1 MNFKIIED
9 DDPEGE
15 NMQNYTQYIKMKSVL
30 QQYLLD
36 EFYNNKESKNHIQKE
51 KNLKIFFFILKQL
64 AYLNVP
70 KRQISHFNEYINK

>member
-1 MNFKIIED
+1 
-9 DDPEGE
+9 
-15 NMQNYTQYIKMKSVL
+15 MKSVL

-36 EFYNNKESKNHIQKE
+36 DFYNNKESKNCIQQE

-64 AYLNVP
+64 AYLNIP

>member
-1 MNFKIIED
+1 MNFKIIE
-9 DDPEGE
+9 EGNHE
-15 NMQNYTQYIKMKSVL
+15 GDNIKNYTQYIKMKSVL

-36 EFYNNKESKNHIQKE
+36 EFYNNKESKNCIQQE

-64 AYLNVP
+64 AYLNIP

>member
-1 MNFKIIED
+1 MNFKIIE
-9 DDPEGE
+9 EGNHE
-15 NMQNYTQYIKMKSVL
+15 GDNIKNYTQYIKMKSVL

-36 EFYNNKESKNHIQKE
+36 DFYNNKESKNCIQQE

-64 AYLNVP
+64 AYLNIP